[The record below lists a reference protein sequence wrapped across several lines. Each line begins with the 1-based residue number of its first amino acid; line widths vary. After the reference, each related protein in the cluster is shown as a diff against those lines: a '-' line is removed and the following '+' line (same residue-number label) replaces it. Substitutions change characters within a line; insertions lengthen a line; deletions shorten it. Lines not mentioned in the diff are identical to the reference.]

1 MQFKSQLTYSILYFL
16 NDYFW
21 LLILPYIAFS
31 TLVILLSCT
40 INELKWSFVLIAH
53 NVMKVLQKKVKPFN
67 NLSVVA
73 TIFYVEQYIGFVYIT
88 ASSLVPNIQYTWES
102 ISTSAILI

>member
-16 NDYFW
+16 IDYFW

-31 TLVILLSCT
+31 TFGNFTQL
-40 INELKWSFVLIAH
+40 NELKWSFVLIAH
-53 NVMKVLQKKVKPFN
+53 KVIKVLQKKKVKPFN

-73 TIFYVEQYIGFVYIT
+73 TIFYVEQYIGFV
-88 ASSLVPNIQYTWES
+88 
-102 ISTSAILI
+102 